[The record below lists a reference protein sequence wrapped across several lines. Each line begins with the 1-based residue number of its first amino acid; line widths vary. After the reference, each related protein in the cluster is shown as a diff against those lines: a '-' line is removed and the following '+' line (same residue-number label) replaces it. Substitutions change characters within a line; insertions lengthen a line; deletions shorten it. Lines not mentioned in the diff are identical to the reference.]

1 MLKMSG
7 VTPIELELRYDSKKS
22 LEDTKEVI
30 RIGKSKKGTQHNG
43 KQKRG
48 PTTIYKTQHRKQK
61 IELHEYPLRTRGE
74 LRCS

>member
-43 KQKRG
+43 KKKEDQQQSTKHNTENKRSSY
-48 PTTIYKTQHRKQK
+48 TNTH
-61 IELHEYPLRTRGE
+61 
-74 LRCS
+74 